1 VDTLCVV
8 KLLYKPF
15 GMIFGL
21 VAGFLSRRLFR
32 SLWSRVDD
40 GEPPQARTEET
51 TWSKVLGAT
60 ALQAL
65 TFSLTRA
72 AVDRF
77 GAKGFR
83 YLTGVWPGPKRPPE
97 PEE

>member
-1 VDTLCVV
+1 VDTLCSV

-15 GMIFGL
+15 GIIFGL
-21 VAGFLSRRLFR
+21 IAGFLSKRLFR
-32 SLWSRVDD
+32 SLWSKVDD
-40 GEPPQARTEET
+40 REPPQATTEET
-51 TWSKVLGAT
+51 TWSKMLGAT

-83 YLTGVWPGPKRPPE
+83 YLTGIWPGPKRPPE
-97 PEE
+97 PEK

>member
-1 VDTLCVV
+1 V

-15 GMIFGL
+15 GIVFGL
-21 VAGFLSRRLFR
+21 IAGFLSKRIFN
-32 SLWSRVDD
+32 SLWSKVDD
-40 GEPPQARTEET
+40 REPPRATTEET
-51 TWSKVLGAT
+51 TWSKLLGAT

-77 GAKGFR
+77 GAAGFR

-97 PEE
+97 PGE

>member
-1 VDTLCVV
+1 V

-15 GMIFGL
+15 GIVFGL
-21 VAGFLSRRLFR
+21 FAGILSKRLFK
-32 SLWSRVDD
+32 SLWAVVDD
-40 GEPPQARTEET
+40 QEPPTATTEQA
-51 TWSKVLGAT
+51 TWPKVLGAT

-72 AVDRF
+72 AVDRA

-83 YLTGVWPGPKRPPE
+83 HLTGIWPGKKQPKE
-97 PEE
+97 S